1 MNNTEVEILTAFEL
15 FTRFRVVYNEK
26 KTAIKALIEAEQ
38 YQLSLLQDQLH
49 ILERKRKSKYKQ
61 DHIENKKVWITR
73 KENDI
78 DNCEDQLFRLEMKN
92 KYEMEK
98 IRKSGEIDFEIV
110 ERSETDEPNMTYYNF
125 TEKAKLPIET
135 HTD

>member
-1 MNNTEVEILTAFEL
+1 MNTEVEILTAFEL

-26 KTAIKALIEAEQ
+26 KTAIQAEIEAEQ
-38 YQLSLLQDQLH
+38 YQLGLLQDQLH

-78 DNCEDQLFRLEMKN
+78 ERCEDQLFRLEMKN
-92 KYEMEK
+92 NYETEK
-98 IRKSGEIDFEIV
+98 LKKSGEIDFEIV
-110 ERSETDEPNMTYYNF
+110 ERKDTDEPFMTYYNI
-125 TEKAKLPIET
+125 TEKVKLPIVE